1 MFGQREI
8 LDPLISRNKVA
19 SIKRGLRGAIS
30 LFKRG
35 ESMRGNLRITSMPL
49 LLFCFVLLCSAST
62 EAQTNTGRIVGTVTD
77 AQGAAIAGAKLTV
90 TNTATNAHWETVSG
104 SDGAYQVLEL
114 PIGSYSVTAEHEGFT
129 KVITAA
135 LPLEINQSL
144 RIDIHMKV
152 GSVSEVVK
160 VEAAAVQVETVNP
173 TVGGTVTGA
182 VVQNLP
188 LNGRNTLDLAL
199 TMPGVTQAPP
209 LPIGGS
215 GVPTGGI
222 SIAGGRDDAVTYLLD
237 GGDNT
242 SLTYGA
248 PVVSPN
254 PDTVAEFRILTN
266 NYTSEFGRSA
276 GGVVSVVTKSGT
288 NQYHGSV
295 FDYLRNDAFNANNF
309 FNKSNGTI
317 QPRPVLK
324 RNQFGGTVGGPI
336 TIPKLVNGKDRFFFF
351 FGYQGQRQS
360 SITVGN
366 VQTVYTPA
374 ELNGD
379 FSHSGANGSNPN
391 GPDPGVACFLSGLNH
406 NNADQKKHPDGTSCG
421 VTPHS
426 FYTSSAAN
434 AFNAIINPTTINP
447 VAQAYIKAGLVPSS
461 PSGLL
466 DPNGPAKDNRDE
478 YTGKFDFN
486 ATQNDRISLTLTK
499 FHNPVAYPFLL
510 SQAPNVS
517 GFPAKNQ
524 FDNYFGNLAYT
535 KTISQTM
542 LNEFHITA
550 QRAGNSLNFPAR
562 QLPGPATL
570 GVNITPDQVTG
581 PPQILLN
588 ASGPQLG
595 FNINGP
601 AYYADT
607 TYVYAD
613 TLSWTRGR
621 HTWKFGGAVGIVQ
634 NNAFFDFAVDGIFA
648 FDGPFGI
655 GSGNDRADF
664 LLGTPDIFEQFPRGL
679 SAIRSHQYSVFAQD
693 EWKVTPRLV
702 LTLGVRYEYNTP
714 KSDPQKRQYMIL
726 PGVQSLRYPN
736 APTGLVFTGDPG
748 TSSGIP
754 FPDKNN
760 WAPRIGFAWD
770 PSGNGKT
777 SVRGGFGIFYDVL
790 LGLDNQFQNGTPP
803 FFAAAFLGIP
813 ASAIPANGPSPIMA
827 DPYGAAGFKNPFPSS
842 ALPPPQQLN
851 FATVGFL
858 PFGPSSVLN
867 NPHVVTPY
875 IYQYNLNVQRQLG
888 SGLVA
893 EIGYV
898 GSSSHKLTTVIDQDP
913 EDLKS
918 PTHER
923 VLNEQPNLN
932 IPGAWGSA
940 VGTGNGANANYN
952 GLVSSL
958 TKRMGDWHSLGQT
971 FFTLAYTWS
980 HELDDSSGQFR
991 NTQQVPAY
999 NHHQFY
1005 SSGDSDVRNR
1015 LVLSGGWELPFAHL
1029 FSNGPKVLTQGWS
1042 LYPIV
1047 FVQSGLPMDVVGG
1060 LSIFGLTDPSGAGDQ
1075 NLVKPDWTGG
1085 KPQTLDPHQVQTI
1098 SVPGIPAVLKGH
1110 FIFNPNDL
1118 SIPACYV
1125 NPAIACQTLTYG
1137 TLGRNFFRGPDRVN
1151 FDLSLEKR
1159 TKLFGER
1166 VEMTLRGEFF
1176 NILNHTEWQNPPTG
1190 PAVVSSPLLGQVTST
1205 FDPRIGQV
1213 SLRFSF

>member
-1 MFGQREI
+1 V
-8 LDPLISRNKVA
+8 LITFVCA
-19 SIKRGLRGAIS
+19 LFLVSIPAL
-30 LFKRG
+30 
-35 ESMRGNLRITSMPL
+35 
-49 LLFCFVLLCSAST
+49 
-62 EAQTNTGRIVGTVTD
+62 AQNSTGRIIGTVTD
-77 AQGAAIAGAKLTV
+77 AQGAAIAGAKVTV
-90 TNTATNAHWETVSG
+90 TNTATNAHWETVTG

-114 PIGSYSVTAEHEGFT
+114 QIGNYSVTAEHEGFT
-129 KVITAA
+129 RAVTAA

-144 RIDIHMKV
+144 RIDVHMKV
-152 GSVSEVVK
+152 GSVAEVVK

-182 VVQNLP
+182 TVQNLP

-199 TMPGVTQAPP
+199 TMPGVTQAAP
-209 LPIGGS
+209 LPFGGS
-215 GVPTGGI
+215 GVPTGGL
-222 SIAGGRDDAVTYLLD
+222 SVAGGRDDSVTYLLD

-266 NYTSEFGRSA
+266 NYTAEFGRSA

-288 NQYHGSV
+288 NEIHGSV

-317 QPRPVLK
+317 QSRPVLK
-324 RNQFGGTVGGPI
+324 RNQFGGTIGGPI

-351 FGYQGQRQS
+351 FGYQGQRQTS
-360 SITVGN
+360 VTVGN
-366 VQTVYTPA
+366 ALTVYTPA
-374 ELNGD
+374 ELSGD
-379 FSHSGANGSNPN
+379 FSHSGPNG
-391 GPDPGVACFLSGLNH
+391 GPDPGVVGFLTS
-406 NNADQKKHPDGTSCG
+406 HPFFVPQGG
-421 VTPHS
+421 
-426 FYTSSAAN
+426 SAAN
-434 AFNAIINPTTINP
+434 GIIDPANINP
-447 VAQAYIKAGLVPSS
+447 VAQAYIAAGIVPSS
-461 PSGLL
+461 PSGVLT
-466 DPNGPAKDNRDE
+466 PNGSAKDNRDE

-510 SQAPNVS
+510 SQAPNVP
-517 GFPAKNQ
+517 GYPATNQ

-535 KTISQTM
+535 KTITPRM
-542 LNEFHITA
+542 LNEFHMTA

-562 QLPGPATL
+562 TLPGPSNL

-588 ASGPQLG
+588 VSGPQLG

-621 HTWKFGGAVGIVQ
+621 HTWKFGGGVGIVQ
-634 NNAFFDFAVDGIFA
+634 NNAFFDFAVDGIFG
-648 FDGPFGI
+648 FDGPAGI

-664 LLGTPDIFEQFPRGL
+664 LLGAPDFFEQFPRGL

-714 KSDPQKRQYMIL
+714 KSDPQKRQYMII
-726 PGVQSLRYPN
+726 PGLQSVRYPN

-770 PSGNGKT
+770 PKGDGKT

-790 LGLDNQFQNGTPP
+790 KGLDNQFQNGTPP
-803 FFAAAFLGIP
+803 FFAATFFNFLAQEIP
-813 ASAIPANGPSPIMA
+813 SGVPGGPSPLMSQ
-827 DPYGAAGFKNPFPSS
+827 PYPNAFVFAFDNLGNPLFGIRNPFPSS
-842 ALPPPQQLN
+842 SLPAPKQLD
-851 FATVGFL
+851 FGAVGFL

-875 IYQYNLNVQRQLG
+875 IYQYNLSVQRQLG

-893 EIGYV
+893 EIGYI

-913 EDLKS
+913 IDLK
-918 PTHER
+918 TGAR

-932 IPGAWGSA
+932 IPGAWGA
-940 VGTGNGANANYN
+940 ALGTGNGSNANYN
-952 GLVSSL
+952 ALLASL

-971 FFTLAYTWS
+971 FFTLSYTWS

-1005 SSGDSDVRNR
+1005 GSGDSDVRNR

-1042 LYPIV
+1042 LYPIL
-1047 FVQSGLPMDVVGG
+1047 FAQSGLPMDVTGG
-1060 LSIFGLTDPSGAGDQ
+1060 LSAFGSTNPSGVGDA
-1075 NLVKPDWTGG
+1075 NLVKPNWTGG
-1085 KPQTLDPHQVQTI
+1085 APQTQDPHQVQTI
-1098 SVPGIPAVLKGH
+1098 TIPGVLDASGNPTQVTGH
-1110 FIFNPNDL
+1110 FIFNPSNL
-1118 SIPACYV
+1118 AEPACYLD
-1125 NPAIACQTLTYG
+1125 ATIACPALTYG
-1137 TLGRNFFRGPDRVN
+1137 TLGRNLFRGPRRVN

-1159 TKLFGER
+1159 TKFFGER
-1166 VEMTLRGEFF
+1166 VEMIVRGEFF

-1190 PAVVSSPLLGQVTST
+1190 PASVFSPQLGQVTST

-1213 SLRFSF
+1213 SLRFAF

>member
-1 MFGQREI
+1 
-8 LDPLISRNKVA
+8 
-19 SIKRGLRGAIS
+19 
-30 LFKRG
+30 
-35 ESMRGNLRITSMPL
+35 MRGNLRITSMPL

-62 EAQTNTGRIVGTVTD
+62 EAQTNTGRIVGTVMD
-77 AQGAAIAGAKLTV
+77 AQGAAIASAKLTV
-90 TNTATNAHWETVSG
+90 TNTATNAHWETMSG
-104 SDGAYQVLEL
+104 SDGGYQVLEL

-182 VVQNLP
+182 TVQNLP

-215 GVPTGGI
+215 GVPTGGL

-309 FNKSNGTI
+309 FNKSNGTV

-336 TIPKLVNGKDRFFFF
+336 TIPNLINGKDRFFFF
-351 FGYQGQRQS
+351 FGYQGQRQTS
-360 SITVGN
+360 VTVGN
-366 VQTVYTPA
+366 ALTVYTPA
-374 ELNGD
+374 ELKGD
-379 FSHSGANGSNPN
+379 FSHSGPNGS
-391 GPDPGVACFLSGLNH
+391 PDLGVVGFLTSHPFFVPSG
-406 NNADQKKHPDGTSCG
+406 G
-421 VTPHS
+421 
-426 FYTSSAAN
+426 SAAN
-434 AFNAIINPTTINP
+434 GIIDPAKINP
-447 VAQAYIKAGLVPSS
+447 VAQAYIAAGLVPSS
-461 PSGLL
+461 PSGGLT
-466 DPNGPAKDNRDE
+466 PNGSGKDNRDE

-510 SQAPNVS
+510 SQAPNVP
-517 GFPAKNQ
+517 GYPGKNQ
-524 FDNYFGNLAYT
+524 FDNYFGNLNYT

-542 LNEFHITA
+542 LNEFHVTA

-570 GVNITPDQVTG
+570 GAVGVTPDQVTG

-588 ASGPQLG
+588 VSGPQLG

-621 HTWKFGGAVGIVQ
+621 HTWKFGGGVGIVQ
-634 NNAFFDFAVDGIFA
+634 NNAFFDFAVDGIFG
-648 FDGPFGI
+648 FDGPAGI

-664 LLGTPDIFEQFPRGL
+664 LLGAPDFFEQFPRGF

-693 EWKVTPRLV
+693 EWKVTSRLV

-714 KSDPQKRQYMIL
+714 KSDPQKRQYMII
-726 PGVQSLRYPN
+726 PGEQSVRYPT

-748 TSSGIP
+748 TPSGIP

-770 PSGNGKT
+770 PLGNGKT

-803 FFAAAFLGIP
+803 FFAATFFNFLSSELP
-813 ASAIPANGPSPIMA
+813 PNGPSLLMSQ
-827 DPYGAAGFKNPFPSS
+827 PYQKAFVFNFDQFGNPLFGINNPFPSS
-842 ALPPPQQLN
+842 ALPSPQKLD
-851 FATVGFL
+851 FGMEGFL

-867 NPHVVTPY
+867 DPHVVTPY
-875 IYQYNLNVQRQLG
+875 IYQYNLSVQRQLG

-898 GSSSHKLTTVIDQDP
+898 GSSSHKLTTVIDHDP
-913 EDLKS
+913 IDLK
-918 PTHER
+918 TGVR

-932 IPGAWGSA
+932 IPGAWGFA

-952 GLVSSL
+952 GMLASL
-958 TKRMGDWHSLGQT
+958 MKRMGDWHSIGQT

-1015 LVLSGGWELPFAHL
+1015 LVLSGGWELPFALL
-1029 FSNGPKVLTQGWS
+1029 FSNGPKSLTKGWS
-1042 LYPIV
+1042 LYPIL
-1047 FVQSGLPMDVVGG
+1047 FVQSGLPMDVTGG
-1060 LSIFGLTDPSGAGDQ
+1060 LSVFGATDPSGAGDA
-1075 NLVKPDWTGG
+1075 NLVKPNWAGDT
-1085 KPQTLDPHQVQTI
+1085 PQTMDPHQVQTI
-1098 SVPGIPAVLKGH
+1098 TIPGVPSPCGKPNPSSCPPEQVTGH
-1110 FIFNPNDL
+1110 FAFNPSSL
-1118 SIPACYV
+1118 AMPQCFLTAAVACPAF
-1125 NPAIACQTLTYG
+1125 TYG
-1137 TLGRNFFRGPDRVN
+1137 TLGRNFFRGPGRVN
-1151 FDLSLEKR
+1151 FDLSLEKK
-1159 TKLFGER
+1159 TKFFGER

-1190 PAVVSSPLLGQVTST
+1190 PASVFSPQLGQVTST

>member
-1 MFGQREI
+1 MRVR
-8 LDPLISRNKVA
+8 LSRTGVQ
-19 SIKRGLRGAIS
+19 IV
-30 LFKRG
+30 
-35 ESMRGNLRITSMPL
+35 
-49 LLFCFVLLCSAST
+49 LFCVALLWAASA
-62 EAQTNTGRIVGTVTD
+62 EAQTNTGRVVGTVTD

-90 TNTATNAHWETVSG
+90 TNTATNTHWETVSG

-114 PIGSYSVTAEHEGFT
+114 PIGFYSVAAEHEGFT
-129 KVITAA
+129 KAVTAA

-144 RIDIHMKV
+144 RIDIRMKV
-152 GSVSEVVK
+152 GSVAEVVK
-160 VEAAAVQVETVNP
+160 VEATAVQVETVNP

-182 VVQNLP
+182 TVQNLP

-199 TMPGVTQAPP
+199 TMPGVIQAAP

-222 SIAGGRDDAVTYLLD
+222 SVAGGRDDSVTYLLD

-295 FDYLRNDAFNANNF
+295 FDYLRNDALNANNF

-324 RNQFGGTVGGPI
+324 RNQFGGTIGGPMS
-336 TIPKLVNGKDRFFFF
+336 IPRLINGKDRFFFF
-351 FGYQGQRQS
+351 FGYQGQRQTS
-360 SITVGN
+360 VTVGN
-366 VQTVYTPA
+366 ALTVYTPA

-379 FSHSGANGSNPN
+379 FSHSGPN
-391 GPDPGVACFLSGLNH
+391 GTPDPGVVGFLAS
-406 NNADQKKHPDGTSCG
+406 HPFFVPQGG
-421 VTPHS
+421 
-426 FYTSSAAN
+426 SAAN
-434 AFNAIINPTTINP
+434 GIIDPAKINP
-447 VAQAYIKAGLVPSS
+447 VAQAYISAGLVPSS
-461 PSGLL
+461 PTGAFT
-466 DPNGPAKDNRDE
+466 PNGSGKDNRDE

-510 SQAPNVS
+510 SQAPNVP
-517 GFPAKNQ
+517 GYPGKNQ
-524 FDNYFGNLAYT
+524 FDNYFGNLNYT
-535 KTISQTM
+535 KTVSQTM
-542 LNEFHITA
+542 LNEFHMTA

-562 QLPGPATL
+562 QLPGPANL
-570 GVNITPDQVTG
+570 GAVGITPDQVTG

-588 ASGPQLG
+588 VSGPQLG

-613 TLSWTRGR
+613 TLSWSKGR

-634 NNAFFDFAVDGIFA
+634 NNAFFDFAVDGIFG

-664 LLGTPDIFEQFPRGL
+664 LLGAPDFFEQFPRGF

-693 EWKVTPRLV
+693 EWKVTSRLV

-803 FFAAAFLGIP
+803 FFAAEFLGYAP
-813 ASAIPANGPSPIMA
+813 SALPANGPSPILS
-827 DPYGAAGFKNPFPSS
+827 DPYGAAGVKNPFPSS
-842 ALPPPQQLN
+842 SLPASQQLD
-851 FATVGFL
+851 FGAVGFL

-867 NPHVVTPY
+867 DPHVVTPY
-875 IYQYNLNVQRQLG
+875 IYQYNLSVQRQLG
-888 SGLVA
+888 SGLVT

-913 EDLKS
+913 IDLK
-918 PTHER
+918 TGVR

-932 IPGAWGSA
+932 IPGAWGFA
-940 VGTGNGANANYN
+940 DGTGNGANANYN
-952 GLVSSL
+952 ALLASL
-958 TKRMGDWHSLGQT
+958 KKRIGDWHSLGST
-971 FFTLAYTWS
+971 FFTLSYTWS

-1005 SSGDSDVRNR
+1005 ASGDSDVRNR

-1029 FSNGPKVLTQGWS
+1029 FSNGPKALTQGWS

-1047 FVQSGLPMDVVGG
+1047 FVQSGLPMDVNAG
-1060 LSIFGLTDPSGAGDQ
+1060 LSVFGVTDPSGAGDA
-1075 NLVKPDWTGG
+1075 NLVKPDWAGG
-1085 KPQTLDPHQVQTI
+1085 SPRSLDPHQVQTI
-1098 SVPGIPAVLKGH
+1098 TVPGVPTQVTGH
-1110 FIFNPNDL
+1110 FAFDPRGL
-1118 SIPACYV
+1118 SVPACYLD
-1125 NPAIACQTLTYG
+1125 PTISCPLLTYG
-1137 TLGRNFFRGPDRVN
+1137 TLGRNFFRGPGRVN

-1166 VEMTLRGEFF
+1166 VEMIVRGEFF

-1190 PAVVSSPLLGQVTST
+1190 PAAVFSPQLGQVTST

>member
-1 MFGQREI
+1 MTRSSSSK
-8 LDPLISRNKVA
+8 LVA
-19 SIKRGLRGAIS
+19 SFYLCRMLIAFVCS
-30 LFKRG
+30 LFLV
-35 ESMRGNLRITSMPL
+35 SFPAL
-49 LLFCFVLLCSAST
+49 
-62 EAQTNTGRIVGTVTD
+62 AQNSTGRIIGTVMD
-77 AQGAAIAGAKLTV
+77 AQGAAIAGAKVIV
-90 TNTATNAHWETVSG
+90 TNTATNAHWETLSG

-129 KVITAA
+129 KAVTAA

-144 RIDIHMKV
+144 RIDVHMKV
-152 GSVSEVVK
+152 GSVAEVVR

-182 VVQNLP
+182 TVQNLP

-209 LPIGGS
+209 IPIGGS
-215 GVPTGGI
+215 GVPTGGL
-222 SIAGGRDDAVTYLLD
+222 SIAGGRDDSVTYLLD

-254 PDTVAEFRILTN
+254 PDTVAEFRILSN
-266 NYTSEFGRSA
+266 NYTAEFGRSA

-288 NQYHGSV
+288 NQYHGSA

-309 FNKSNGTI
+309 FNKATI
-317 QPRPVLK
+317 NPVTLQPQVRPVLK

-336 TIPKLVNGKDRFFFF
+336 TIPNLLNGKDRFFFF

-360 SITVGN
+360 SVTVGN

-379 FSHSGANGSNPN
+379 FSHSGSAG
-391 GPDPGVACFLSGLNH
+391 GPDPGVVCFMTGFFPGGAPCAV
-406 NNADQKKHPDGTSCG
+406 NAKG
-421 VTPHS
+421 
-426 FYTSSAAN
+426 
-434 AFNAIINPTTINP
+434 NPTPGPAHPYFQANPALAAEGIIDSTRINP
-447 VAQAYIKAGLVPSS
+447 VAQAYIAAGLVPSS

-466 DPNGPAKDNRDE
+466 DPNGPAKDDRDE

-486 ATQNDRISLTLTK
+486 ATQNDRLSLTLTK

-535 KTISQTM
+535 KTITPTM
-542 LNEFHITA
+542 LNEFHMTA

-562 QLPGPATL
+562 TLPGPTAL

-588 ASGPQLG
+588 VSGPQLG

-621 HTWKFGGAVGIVQ
+621 HTWKFGGGVGIVQ

-655 GSGNDRADF
+655 GSKNDRADF
-664 LLGTPDIFEQFPRGL
+664 LLGAPDIFEQFPRGL

-714 KSDPQKRQYMIL
+714 KSDPQKRQYMII
-726 PGVQSLRYPN
+726 PGLQSVRYPL

-770 PSGNGKT
+770 PRGNGKT
-777 SVRGGFGIFYDVL
+777 SVRGGFGMFYDVL
-790 LGLDNQFQNGTPP
+790 LGLDTQFQNGTPP
-803 FFAAAFLGIP
+803 FFSAAFLGYSASVIP
-813 ASAIPANGPSPIMA
+813 ASPAPPGPSPIMA
-827 DPYGAAGFKNPFPSS
+827 DPYGSAGFTNPFPSS
-842 ALPPPQQLN
+842 ALPAPQQLN

-875 IYQYNLNVQRQLG
+875 IYQYNLSVQRQLG

-913 EDLKS
+913 IDLK
-918 PTHER
+918 TGVR

-952 GLVSSL
+952 ALLASL
-958 TKRMGDWHSLGQT
+958 TKRVGDWHSLGQT

-1029 FSNGPKVLTQGWS
+1029 FQNGPKLLTKGWS

-1047 FVQSGLPMDVVGG
+1047 FVQSGLPMDVDGG
-1060 LSIFGLTDPSGAGDQ
+1060 LSIFNLPNPSGAGDQ
-1075 NLVKPDWTGG
+1075 NLVKPNWTGG
-1085 KPQTLDPHQVQTI
+1085 SPQTLDPHQVQTI
-1098 SVPGIPAVLKGH
+1098 SVPGVPTQLTGH

-1118 SIPACYV
+1118 SVPACYL
-1125 NPAIACQTLTYG
+1125 NAAIPCPTFTYG
-1137 TLGRNFFRGPDRVN
+1137 TLGRNFFRGPRRVN

-1159 TKLFGER
+1159 TKFFGER

-1190 PAVVSSPLLGQVTST
+1190 PALVSSPQLGQVTST

-1213 SLRFSF
+1213 SLRFAF

>member
-1 MFGQREI
+1 
-8 LDPLISRNKVA
+8 
-19 SIKRGLRGAIS
+19 
-30 LFKRG
+30 
-35 ESMRGNLRITSMPL
+35 MRVRLSSTGVQIV
-49 LLFCFVLLCSAST
+49 LFCVALLWATSAV
-62 EAQTNTGRIVGTVTD
+62 AQTNTGRVVGTVTD

-90 TNTATNAHWETVSG
+90 TNTATNTHWETASG

-114 PIGSYSVTAEHEGFT
+114 SIGSYSVAAEHEGFT
-129 KVITAA
+129 KVVTAA

-152 GSVSEVVK
+152 GSIAEVVK
-160 VEAAAVQVETVNP
+160 VEATAVQVETVNP
-173 TVGGTVTGA
+173 TIGGTVTGA

-222 SIAGGRDDAVTYLLD
+222 SVAGGRDDSVTYLLD
-237 GGDNT
+237 GGNNT

-317 QPRPVLK
+317 QARPVLK
-324 RNQFGGTVGGPI
+324 RNQFGGTIGGPI
-336 TIPKLVNGKDRFFFF
+336 SIPNVLNGKDRFFFF
-351 FGYQGQRQS
+351 FGYQGQRQTS
-360 SITVGN
+360 VTVGN
-366 VQTVYTPA
+366 ALTVYTPA
-374 ELNGD
+374 ELKGD
-379 FSHSGANGSNPN
+379 FSHSGPNG
-391 GPDPGVACFLSGLNH
+391 GPDPGVVGFLTS
-406 NNADQKKHPDGTSCG
+406 HPFFVPPAG
-421 VTPHS
+421 
-426 FYTSSAAN
+426 SAAN
-434 AFNAIINPTTINP
+434 GIIDPAKINP
-447 VAQAYIKAGLVPSS
+447 VAQAYIAAGLVPSS
-461 PSGLL
+461 PTGAFT
-466 DPNGPAKDNRDE
+466 PNGSGTDNRDE

-524 FDNYFGNLAYT
+524 FDNYFGNLNYT
-535 KTISQTM
+535 KTVSQTM
-542 LNEFHITA
+542 LNEFHMTA

-562 QLPGPATL
+562 QLPGPASL
-570 GVNITPDQVTG
+570 GAVGVTPDQVTG

-588 ASGPQLG
+588 VSGPQLG

-601 AYYADT
+601 AYYGDT

-613 TLSWTRGR
+613 TLSWSKGR
-621 HTWKFGGAVGIVQ
+621 HTWKFGGGVGIVQ
-634 NNAFFDFAVDGIFA
+634 NNAFFDFAVDGIYG
-648 FDGPFGI
+648 FDGPAGI

-664 LLGTPDIFEQFPRGL
+664 LLGAPDFFEQFPRGF

-693 EWKVTPRLV
+693 EWKVTPHLV

-714 KSDPQKRQYMIL
+714 KSDPQKRQYMII
-726 PGVQSLRYPN
+726 PGEQSVRYPT

-770 PSGNGKT
+770 PRGDGKT
-777 SVRGGFGIFYDVL
+777 SVRGGFGVFYDVL

-803 FFAAAFLGIP
+803 FFAATFFNFLSSELPPNGQSPLMAQPYNNAFVFNFDQFGNPLFGIH
-813 ASAIPANGPSPIMA
+813 
-827 DPYGAAGFKNPFPSS
+827 NPFPSS
-842 ALPPPQQLN
+842 ALPSPQKLN
-851 FATVGFL
+851 FGLEGFL

-867 NPHVVTPY
+867 DPHVVTPY
-875 IYQYNLNVQRQLG
+875 IYQYNLSVQRQLG
-888 SGLVA
+888 NGLVA

-898 GSSSHKLTTVIDQDP
+898 GSSSHKLTTVIDHDP
-913 EDLKS
+913 IDLK
-918 PTHER
+918 TGVR

-932 IPGAWGSA
+932 IPGAWGFA

-952 GLVSSL
+952 GMLASL
-958 TKRMGDWHSLGQT
+958 TKRISDWHSLGST
-971 FFTLAYTWS
+971 FFTLSYTWS

-1029 FSNGPKVLTQGWS
+1029 FSNGPKALTQGWS
-1042 LYPIV
+1042 LYPIA
-1047 FVQSGLPMDVVGG
+1047 FVQSGLPMDVTGG
-1060 LSIFGLTDPSGAGDQ
+1060 LSVFGATDPSGAGDA
-1075 NLVKPDWTGG
+1075 NLVKPNWTGG
-1085 KPQTLDPHQVQTI
+1085 SPRTLDPHQVQTI
-1098 SVPGIPAVLKGH
+1098 NIPGVPTQVTGH
-1110 FIFNPNDL
+1110 FAFDPSGL
-1118 SIPACYV
+1118 SVPACYLD
-1125 NPAIACQTLTYG
+1125 PAIACPTFTYG
-1137 TLGRNFFRGPDRVN
+1137 TLGRNFFRGPGRVN

-1166 VEMTLRGEFF
+1166 VEMILRGEFF

-1190 PAVVSSPLLGQVTST
+1190 PASVFSPQLGQVTST

>member
-1 MFGQREI
+1 VTRPSSSIF
-8 LDPLISRNKVA
+8 VA
-19 SIKRGLRGAIS
+19 SFYSWRMLIAAVCVVS
-30 LFKRG
+30 LV
-35 ESMRGNLRITSMPL
+35 SIPAL
-49 LLFCFVLLCSAST
+49 
-62 EAQTNTGRIVGTVTD
+62 AQNSTGRVIGTVMD
-77 AQGAAIAGAKLTV
+77 AQGAAIAGAKVTV
-90 TNTATNAHWETVSG
+90 TNTGTNAHWGTVSG
-104 SDGAYQVLEL
+104 SDGTYQVLEL

-129 KVITAA
+129 KAVTAP

-144 RIDIHMKV
+144 RIDVHMKV
-152 GSVSEVVK
+152 GSVAEVVR

-182 VVQNLP
+182 TIQNLP

-199 TMPGVTQAPP
+199 SMPGVTPAAA
-209 LPIGGS
+209 LPVGGS
-215 GVPTGGI
+215 GVPTGGL
-222 SIAGGRDDAVTYLLD
+222 SVAGGRDDSVTYLLD

-254 PDTVAEFRILTN
+254 PDTVAEFRILSN
-266 NYTSEFGRSA
+266 NYTAEFGRSA

-288 NQYHGSV
+288 NDIHGSV

-309 FNKSNGTI
+309 FNKSNGSI

-324 RNQFGGTVGGPI
+324 RNQFGGTIGGPI
-336 TIPKLVNGKDRFFFF
+336 TIPKLINGKDRFFFF
-351 FGYQGQRQS
+351 FGYQGQRQTS
-360 SITVGN
+360 VTVGN
-366 VQTVYTPA
+366 ALTVYTPA

-379 FSHSGANGSNPN
+379 FSHSGPNG
-391 GPDPGVACFLSGLNH
+391 GPDPGVVGFLAS
-406 NNADQKKHPDGTSCG
+406 HPFFVPQGG
-421 VTPHS
+421 N
-426 FYTSSAAN
+426 AAN
-434 AFNAIINPTTINP
+434 AIIDPAKINP
-447 VAQAYIKAGLVPSS
+447 VAQGYIKAGIVPSS
-461 PSGLL
+461 PSGVLT
-466 DPNGPAKDNRDE
+466 PNGSAKDDRDE
-478 YTGKFDFN
+478 YTGRFDFN

-510 SQAPNVS
+510 SQAPNVP
-517 GFPAKNQ
+517 GYPGLNQ
-524 FDNYFGNLAYT
+524 FDNYFGNLTYT
-535 KTISQTM
+535 KTITQTM
-542 LNEFHITA
+542 LNEFHMTA

-562 QLPGPATL
+562 QLPGPANL

-588 ASGPQLG
+588 VSLPQLG

-607 TYVYAD
+607 TYVYSD

-621 HTWKFGGAVGIVQ
+621 HTWKFGGGVGIVQ
-634 NNAFFDFAVDGIFA
+634 NNAFFDFAVDGQFQ
-648 FDGPFGI
+648 FSGPAGI

-664 LLGTPDIFEQFPRGL
+664 LFGAPDIFEQFPRGL

-714 KSDPQKRQYMIL
+714 KSDPQKRQYMII
-726 PGVQSLRYPN
+726 PGLQSKRYPL
-736 APTGLVFTGDPG
+736 APTGLVFPGDPG
-748 TSSGIP
+748 APSGIP

-770 PSGNGKT
+770 PTGNGKT

-803 FFAAAFLGIP
+803 FFAATFFNFLASEIPTSQTNGQSPLMSQPYQNAFVFNFDQFGNPLFGI
-813 ASAIPANGPSPIMA
+813 
-827 DPYGAAGFKNPFPSS
+827 KNPFPSS
-842 ALPPPQQLN
+842 SLPSPQQLD
-851 FATVGFL
+851 FGKAGFL
-858 PFGPSSVLN
+858 PFGPSGVLN

-875 IYQYNLNVQRQLG
+875 IYQYNLSVQRQLG

-913 EDLKS
+913 IDLK
-918 PTHER
+918 TGVR

-932 IPGAWGSA
+932 IPGAWGFA
-940 VGTGNGANANYN
+940 TGTGNGANANYN
-952 GLVSSL
+952 ALLASL

-971 FFTLAYTWS
+971 FFTLSYTWS

-1005 SSGDSDVRNR
+1005 SSGDSDLRDR
-1015 LVLSGGWELPFAHL
+1015 LALTGGWELPFAHV
-1029 FSNGPKVLTQGWS
+1029 FSNAPKVLTQGWS

-1047 FVQSGLPMDVVGG
+1047 FVQSGLPMDVNA
-1060 LSIFGLTDPSGAGDQ
+1060 GLTVFAATNPSGAGDQ
-1075 NLVKPDWTGG
+1075 NLVKPNWPGG
-1085 KPQTLDPHQVQTI
+1085 APRTLDPHQFQTFTI
-1098 SVPGIPAVLKGH
+1098 PGVPSLCGKPNPSLQCPPEQVTGH
-1110 FIFNPNDL
+1110 FIFDPRNL
-1118 SIPACYV
+1118 AVPACYLDA
-1125 NPAIACQTLTYG
+1125 AIACPAFTYG
-1137 TLGRNFFRGPDRVN
+1137 TLGRNFFYGPRRVN

-1166 VEMTLRGEFF
+1166 VEMILRGEFF
-1176 NILNHTEWQNPPTG
+1176 NILNHTEWQ
-1190 PAVVSSPLLGQVTST
+1190 PAAPANVFSPQLGQVTST
-1205 FDPRIGQV
+1205 YDPRIGQV
-1213 SLRFSF
+1213 SLRFAF

>member
-1 MFGQREI
+1 VTQSSSST
-8 LDPLISRNKVA
+8 LVA
-19 SIKRGLRGAIS
+19 SFYPWRMLIAFVCS
-30 LFKRG
+30 LFLV
-35 ESMRGNLRITSMPL
+35 SFP
-49 LLFCFVLLCSAST
+49 VL
-62 EAQTNTGRIVGTVTD
+62 AQNSTGRIIGTVTD
-77 AQGAAIAGAKLTV
+77 AQGAAIAGAKVTV
-90 TNTATNAHWETVSG
+90 TNTATNFHWETVSG
-104 SDGAYQVLEL
+104 SDGTYQVLEL
-114 PIGSYSVTAEHEGFT
+114 PIGNYSVTAEHEGFT
-129 KVITAA
+129 KVVTAA

-144 RIDIHMKV
+144 RIDVHMKV
-152 GSVSEVVK
+152 GSVAEVVR

-182 VVQNLP
+182 TVQNLP

-209 LPIGGS
+209 IPIGGS
-215 GVPTGGI
+215 GIPTGGL
-222 SIAGGRDDAVTYLLD
+222 SIAGGRDDSVTYLLD
-237 GGDNT
+237 GGNNT
-242 SLTYGA
+242 ALTYGA

-254 PDTVAEFRILTN
+254 PDTVAEFRILSN
-266 NYTSEFGRSA
+266 NYTAEFGRSA

-288 NQYHGSV
+288 NDFHGSV

-309 FNKSNGTI
+309 FNKSNGSI

-324 RNQFGGTVGGPI
+324 RNQFGGTLGGPI
-336 TIPKLVNGKDRFFFF
+336 TIPNVLNGKDRFFFF
-351 FGYQGQRQS
+351 FGYQGQRQTS
-360 SITVGN
+360 VTVGN

-374 ELNGD
+374 ELTGD
-379 FSHSGANGSNPN
+379 FSHSGPGGGS
-391 GPDPGVACFLSGLNH
+391 DPGVVKFLTNH
-406 NNADQKKHPDGTSCG
+406 PFFVPAGGSP
-421 VTPHS
+421 
-426 FYTSSAAN
+426 AN
-434 AFNAIINPTTINP
+434 GIIDPAKINP
-447 VAQAYIKAGLVPSS
+447 VAQAYIAAGIVPSS
-461 PSGLL
+461 SSGLL
-466 DPNGPAKDNRDE
+466 TPNGSGTDNRDE

-499 FHNPVAYPFLL
+499 FHNPVTYPFLL

-524 FDNYFGNLAYT
+524 FDDYFGNLNYT

-542 LNEFHITA
+542 LNEFHMTA
-550 QRAGNSLNFPAR
+550 QRAGFSLNFPAR
-562 QLPGPATL
+562 KLPGPADL
-570 GVNITPDQVTG
+570 GVKVTPDQVTG

-588 ASGPQLG
+588 VSGPQLG

-601 AYYADT
+601 AYYGDT

-613 TLSWTRGR
+613 TFSWTRGR
-621 HTWKFGGAVGIVQ
+621 HTWKFGGGVGIVQ

-648 FDGPFGI
+648 FNGPFGI

-664 LLGTPDIFEQFPRGL
+664 LIGAPDIFEQFPRGL

-714 KSDPQKRQYMIL
+714 KSDPQKRQYMII
-726 PGVQSLRYPN
+726 PGLQSVRYPN

-770 PSGNGKT
+770 PRGDGKT
-777 SVRGGFGIFYDVL
+777 SVRGGFGMFYDVL

-813 ASAIPANGPSPIMA
+813 ASAIPANGPSPILS
-827 DPYGAAGFKNPFPSS
+827 DPYGSAGFTNPFPSS
-842 ALPPPQQLN
+842 SLPPPQQLN

-875 IYQYNLNVQRQLG
+875 IFQYNLSVQRQLG

-913 EDLKS
+913 IDLK
-918 PTHER
+918 TGVR

-952 GLVSSL
+952 GMLASL
-958 TKRMGDWHSLGQT
+958 TKRVGDWHSLGQT

-1029 FSNGPKVLTQGWS
+1029 FQNGPKALTNGWS

-1047 FVQSGLPMDVVGG
+1047 FVQSGLPMDVDGG
-1060 LSIFGLTDPSGAGDQ
+1060 LSIFNLPNPSGAGDQ
-1075 NLVKPDWTGG
+1075 NLVKPNWTGG
-1085 KPQTLDPHQVQTI
+1085 SPQTLDPHQVQTI
-1098 SVPGIPAVLKGH
+1098 SVPGVPAQLTGH

-1118 SIPACYV
+1118 SVPACYL
-1125 NPAIACQTLTYG
+1125 NAAIPCPTFTYG
-1137 TLGRNFFRGPDRVN
+1137 TLGRNFFRGPRRVN

-1159 TKLFGER
+1159 TKFFGER

-1190 PAVVSSPLLGQVTST
+1190 PALVSSPQLGQVVST

-1213 SLRFSF
+1213 SLRFAF

>member
-1 MFGQREI
+1 VTRSSSSK
-8 LDPLISRNKVA
+8 LVA
-19 SIKRGLRGAIS
+19 SFYLWRML
-30 LFKRG
+30 
-35 ESMRGNLRITSMPL
+35 ITFLCAL
-49 LLFCFVLLCSAST
+49 LLVSFPAL
-62 EAQTNTGRIVGTVTD
+62 AQNSTGRIIGTVTD
-77 AQGAAIAGAKLTV
+77 AQGAAIAGAKVTV
-90 TNTATNAHWETVSG
+90 TNTATNAHWGTVSG

-129 KVITAA
+129 KAVTAA

-144 RIDIHMKV
+144 RIDVHMKV

-182 VVQNLP
+182 TVQNLP

-199 TMPGVTQAPP
+199 TMPGVIQAAP

-215 GVPTGGI
+215 GVPTGGL
-222 SIAGGRDDAVTYLLD
+222 SIAGGRDDSVTYLLD

-254 PDTVAEFRILTN
+254 PDTVAEFRILSN

-288 NQYHGSV
+288 NDIHGSV

-309 FNKSNGTI
+309 FNNAIINPVTLKP
-317 QPRPVLK
+317 QARPVLK
-324 RNQFGGTVGGPI
+324 RNQFGGTIGGPI
-336 TIPKLVNGKDRFFFF
+336 TIPKLINGKDRFFFF

-360 SITVGN
+360 SVTVGN
-366 VQTVYTPA
+366 VQTVYTAA

-379 FSHSGANGSNPN
+379 FSHSGPN
-391 GPDPGVACFLSGLNH
+391 GVPDPGVVGFLTG
-406 NNADQKKHPDGTSCG
+406 HPFFVPQGG
-421 VTPHS
+421 
-426 FYTSSAAN
+426 SAAN
-434 AFNAIINPTTINP
+434 GIIDPAKIDP
-447 VAQAYIKAGLVPSS
+447 VAQAYIKSGLVPSS
-461 PSGLL
+461 TSGLL

-478 YTGKFDFN
+478 YTGRFDFN

-510 SQAPNVS
+510 SQAPTVS
-517 GFPAKNQ
+517 GFPATNQ
-524 FDNYFGNLAYT
+524 FDNYFGNLNYT
-535 KTISQTM
+535 KTITQTM
-542 LNEFHITA
+542 LNEFHMTA

-562 QLPGPATL
+562 KLPGPADF
-570 GVNITPDQVTG
+570 GVNVTPDQVTG

-607 TYVYAD
+607 TYVYVDA
-613 TLSWTRGR
+613 LSWTRGR
-621 HTWKFGGAVGIVQ
+621 HTWKFGGAIGIVQ
-634 NNAFFDFAVDGIFA
+634 NNAFFDFAVDGIFG
-648 FDGPFGI
+648 FSGPAGI

-664 LLGTPDIFEQFPRGL
+664 LLGAPDFFEQFPRGL

-714 KSDPQKRQYMIL
+714 KSDPQKRQYMII
-726 PGVQSLRYPN
+726 PGAQSLRYPN
-736 APTGLVFTGDPG
+736 APTGLAFTGDPG

-770 PSGNGKT
+770 PFGNGKT

-803 FFAAAFLGIP
+803 FFAATFFNFLATEIPTSQTNGQSPLMSQPYQHAFVFNFDQFGNPLFGI
-813 ASAIPANGPSPIMA
+813 
-827 DPYGAAGFKNPFPSS
+827 KNPFPSS
-842 ALPPPQQLN
+842 SLPSPQQLD
-851 FATVGFL
+851 FGKVGFL

-875 IYQYNLNVQRQLG
+875 IYQYNLSVQHQLG

-893 EIGYV
+893 EVGYI

-913 EDLKS
+913 IDLK
-918 PTHER
+918 TGVR

-932 IPGAWGSA
+932 IPGAWGFA

-952 GLVSSL
+952 ALLASL

-971 FFTLAYTWS
+971 FFTLSYTWS

-1015 LVLSGGWELPFAHL
+1015 LVLSGGWELPFSHL
-1029 FSNGPKVLTQGWS
+1029 FSNAPKALTQGWS

-1047 FVQSGLPMDVVGG
+1047 FVQSGLPMDVNGG
-1060 LSIFGLTDPSGAGDQ
+1060 LSVFGLTNPSGVGDA
-1075 NLVKPDWTGG
+1075 NLVKPNWTGG
-1085 KPQTLDPHQVQTI
+1085 APQTLDPHQVQTI
-1098 SVPGIPAVLKGH
+1098 TIPGVLDASGKPTEVTGH
-1110 FIFNPNDL
+1110 FIFNPSNL
-1118 SIPACYV
+1118 EEPACYLD
-1125 NPAIACQTLTYG
+1125 ATIACPALTYG
-1137 TLGRNFFRGPDRVN
+1137 TLGRNLFRGPRRVN

-1159 TKLFGER
+1159 TKFFGER
-1166 VEMTLRGEFF
+1166 VEMIVRGEFF

-1190 PAVVSSPLLGQVTST
+1190 PSSVFSPQLGQVTST

-1213 SLRFSF
+1213 SLRFAF